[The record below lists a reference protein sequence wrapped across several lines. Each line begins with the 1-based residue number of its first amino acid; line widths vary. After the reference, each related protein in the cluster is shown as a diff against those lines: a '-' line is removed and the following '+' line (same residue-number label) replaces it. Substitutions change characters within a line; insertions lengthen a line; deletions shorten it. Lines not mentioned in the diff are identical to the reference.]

1 MSGSRKS
8 GSRKSGSQKISSAL
22 FAGCLL
28 AALAV
33 VAGASQAAAA
43 SGSKNKSP
51 WSASYDARYA
61 HSLGY
66 RGYRYRNY
74 SGAARDRPYAAPSI
88 RPATLPYRP
97 EYGFL
102 GRVPPNAITG
112 PGYVFVPGK
121 GILGESCDL
130 PTSACPNE
138 YRDIQ

>member
-1 MSGSRKS
+1 MSKSR
-8 GSRKSGSQKISSAL
+8 KISSA
-22 FAGCLL
+22 FVTSCLL

-33 VAGASQAAAA
+33 MVGASGGAAA
-43 SGSKNKSP
+43 SGSKNKSGAVAAH
-51 WSASYDARYA
+51 SAHYARSPQYRGYLGYRNYARYA
-61 HSLGY
+61 PALM
-66 RGYRYRNY
+66 
-74 SGAARDRPYAAPSI
+74 

-102 GRVPPNAITG
+102 PRVPPNAITG

-130 PTSACPNE
+130 PTSACSNE